1 VAALRVG
8 GDADATVLLPELK
21 ASLLRLGADAV
32 FGADVFRHYKPDPET
47 YLGAAALLGCEP
59 SEVMLVASHPSDLAA
74 AAACGVR
81 TCYVS
86 RPLEYGPDVAE
97 RCVRLQSLGVV
108 VEESPAKGRVDLM
121 VEDLLEL
128 SRCAGC

>member
-1 VAALRVG
+1 VAALRFG
-8 GDADATVLLPELK
+8 GDADATVLLRELN
-21 ASLLRLGADAV
+21 ASLLRLGAAAV

-74 AAACGVR
+74 AAAYGLR

-97 RCVRLQSLGVV
+97 R
-108 VEESPAKGRVDLM
+108 
-121 VEDLLEL
+121 
-128 SRCAGC
+128 